1 MKRYDFLV
9 IGSGKGGKTLAMKL
23 AGDGASVG
31 LIERKWIGGSCINLA
46 CIPTTTLVKTAK
58 VAHLFRNARSY
69 GVAFEGRDGANE
81 GAIEGALPGAGKV
94 AGAGKVEGVQG
105 ENGLDMRAV
114 LERKRSVVEQM
125 VERNKSGFARSGVD
139 LLIGQGRFVGEE
151 QVLVDFGV
159 GGAGD
164 GRVGEEVFSADRIVI
179 NTGAS
184 PVIPEVPGLG
194 RSGAL
199 TNETLLELDRL
210 PEHLIV
216 LGGGYIGVEF
226 AQVFRRLGS
235 RVTLI
240 DRNERFLPKEDL
252 DISDSLLEVF
262 HDEGIEVNLGA
273 TVERV
278 EGRSGEEVRVEL
290 ATAKG
295 QRLVAGSDLLV
306 ALGRRP
312 NTQELDCQVAKVKI
326 GQRGEIEV
334 DERLQTS
341 NSRVW
346 GVGDVTGGLQFTHV
360 SWDDYRVLYSNL
372 KGGNRTTKGRLVPYT
387 LFTDPELGRVG
398 LTEDQA
404 RGMGKQV
411 RIAKMPANAIP
422 RAMTSGETRGLLKA
436 VIDQQTDEILGV
448 SILCAEAGEILAT
461 IQVAMLSGMKAG
473 VLRDVIF
480 SHPTMAEAIN
490 DWLYR

>member
-1 MKRYDFLV
+1 MKRYDVLV

-23 AGDGASVG
+23 ASDGASVG
-31 LIERKWIGGSCINLA
+31 LIERKWIGGSCINVA
-46 CIPTTTLVKTAK
+46 CIPTKTLVKTAK
-58 VAHLFRNARSY
+58 VAELLRNAASY
-69 GVAFEGRDGANE
+69 GVVLEGDR
-81 GAIEGALPGAGKV
+81 LR
-94 AGAGKVEGVQG
+94 G
-105 ENGLDMRAV
+105 EFGLDMQAV
-114 LERKRSVVEQM
+114 LRRKRGVVEQL
-125 VERNKSGFARSGVD
+125 VDRNMASFARSGVE
-139 LLIGQGRFVGEE
+139 LLVGQGRFVGEDR
-151 QVLVDFGV
+151 VLVDFGAV
-159 GGAGD
+159 GAGE
-164 GRVGEEVFSADRIVI
+164 GQKGEEVFSADRIVI

-184 PVIPEVPGLG
+184 PLIPDIPGLVQ
-194 RSGAL
+194 SGPL

-210 PEHLIV
+210 PEHLII

-235 RVTLI
+235 NVTLI

-252 DISDSLLEVF
+252 DVSESLLDVF
-262 HDEGIEVNLGA
+262 HDEGIEVILGA

-278 EGRSGEEVRVEL
+278 EGGAGRDVTVEIS
-290 ATAKG
+290 TDKTK
-295 QRLVAGSDLLV
+295 RLIAGSDLLV

-312 NTQELDCQVAKVKI
+312 NTQELNCQVAQVRL
-326 GQRGEIEV
+326 GQKGEVEV
-334 DERLQTS
+334 DERLRTS
-341 NSRVW
+341 NPRVW

-372 KGGNRTTKGRLVPYT
+372 SGGDRITKGRLVPYT

-404 RGMGKQV
+404 RAKGKQIRV
-411 RIAKMPANAIP
+411 AKLPASAIP
-422 RAMTSGETRGLLKA
+422 RAMTTGETRGLLKA

-461 IQVAMLSGMKAG
+461 IQVAMLSGMKAS

>member
-1 MKRYDFLV
+1 MKRYDVLV

-46 CIPTTTLVKTAK
+46 CIPTKTLVKTAK
-58 VAHLFRNARSY
+58 VAEMLRNAASY
-69 GVAFEGRDGANE
+69 GVVLEEDGVRE
-81 GAIEGALPGAGKV
+81 EF
-94 AGAGKVEGVQG
+94 
-105 ENGLDMRAV
+105 GLDMRAV
-114 LERKRSVVEQM
+114 VRRKRGVVEQM
-125 VERNKSGFARSGVD
+125 VERNKVGFARSGVE
-139 LLIGQGRFVGEE
+139 LLIGQGRFVGED
-151 QVLVDFGV
+151 QVSVDFGDI
-159 GGAGD
+159 GAGE
-164 GRVGEEVFSADRIVI
+164 GREGEVVFSAERIVI
-179 NTGAS
+179 NTGSS
-184 PVIPEVPGLG
+184 PFIPDIPGLVQS
-194 RSGAL
+194 RPL

-210 PEHLIV
+210 PEHLII

-235 RVTLI
+235 KVTLI
-240 DRNERFLPKEDL
+240 DRNDRFLPREDL
-252 DISDSLLEVF
+252 EISESLLNVF
-262 HDEGIEVNLGA
+262 HDEGIEVILGA

-278 EGRSGEEVRVEL
+278 EGGAGGEVRIEL
-290 ATAKG
+290 STDRTKR
-295 QRLVAGSDLLV
+295 QIAGSDLLV
-306 ALGRRP
+306 ALGRQP
-312 NTQELDCQVAKVKI
+312 NTQELNCRVAKVKL
-326 GQRGEIEV
+326 GQKGEVEV

-341 NSRVW
+341 NPRVW

-372 KGGNRTTKGRLVPYT
+372 SGGNRITKGRLVPYT

-398 LTEDQA
+398 LTEEQA
-404 RGMGKQV
+404 RAKGKQIRV
-411 RIAKMPANAIP
+411 AKLPASAIP

-461 IQVAMLSGMKAG
+461 IQVAMLSGMKAS